1 MRGHREFM
9 YIGEPVPKIDLYAH
23 SVFVLQLQKALLLS
37 LVEKKL
43 LSTSQMQRIMDELE
57 RKHIESKQQPGKI
70 PGCCL

>member
-1 MRGHREFM
+1 MIGYREFI
-9 YIGEPVPKIDLYAH
+9 YIGEPVPKIDLYVH

-57 RKHIESKQQPGKI
+57 RKHIESTQQPGKI